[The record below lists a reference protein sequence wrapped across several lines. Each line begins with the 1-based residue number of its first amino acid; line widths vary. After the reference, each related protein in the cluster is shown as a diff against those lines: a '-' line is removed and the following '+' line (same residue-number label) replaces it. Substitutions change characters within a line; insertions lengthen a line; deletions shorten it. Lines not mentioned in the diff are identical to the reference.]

1 VTYLAVFVVALCGA
15 LLGTPLARRT
25 ALRYD
30 IVDHPDPGGRKAHA
44 APMPYLGGLAIYVAF
59 MVFLFVALLDKRAS
73 GTPVW
78 QGVGIVAGAT
88 LMVGFGLVDDRF
100 SLPPLLKMGGQVLAA
115 ALLYVAG
122 VHFHFNHFSWL
133 DAPVSI
139 IWVVGMTNAF
149 NLLDNMDGLSV
160 GTAAIGCAYFFVLAL
175 LEPYNKQ
182 FLVAIMA
189 VALLGACLGFLYYNF
204 NPARIF
210 MGDAG
215 SLFLGFM
222 LSVLGLKINNM
233 NNGFPNLH
241 AVNFFVPIVVLGIP
255 IFDTTLVTISRL
267 RRHVPVSR
275 GGRDHTSHRLILL
288 GLTVREAV
296 MTVYLAA
303 GALGLAGILLTIAR
317 RPVSGA
323 ILVGLVVA
331 IGVAAGFKLEQV
343 YRRSLTTSYQPSAIS
358 GQRSAVSH
366 QPSVEGSPAPETI
379 PLPVPSEPQDIAA
392 ASAPLFGKARAHK
405 SKKLTADR

>member
-1 VTYLAVFVVALCGA
+1 
-15 LLGTPLARRT
+15 
-25 ALRYD
+25 
-30 IVDHPDPGGRKAHA
+30 
-44 APMPYLGGLAIYVAF
+44 
-59 MVFLFVALLDKRAS
+59 
-73 GTPVW
+73 
-78 QGVGIVAGAT
+78 
-88 LMVGFGLVDDRF
+88 
-100 SLPPLLKMGGQVLAA
+100 
-115 ALLYVAG
+115 
-122 VHFHFNHFSWL
+122 
-133 DAPVSI
+133 
-139 IWVVGMTNAF
+139 
-149 NLLDNMDGLSV
+149 
-160 GTAAIGCAYFFVLAL
+160 
-175 LEPYNKQ
+175 
-182 FLVAIMA
+182 

-275 GGRDHTSHRLILL
+275 GGRDHTSHRLVLL

-317 RPVSGA
+317 RPVSGG
-323 ILVGLVVA
+323 ILVGLIVA
-331 IGVAAGFKLEQV
+331 IGVAAGYMLEKV
-343 YRRSLTTSYQPSAIS
+343 YRRSLTDSYQPSAIS
-358 GQRSAVSH
+358 GQPPVGGSA
-366 QPSVEGSPAPETI
+366 APPDAV
-379 PLPVPSEPQDIAA
+379 PLPAGAQNAA
-392 ASAPLFGKARAHK
+392 TTHSLATNDRTRT
-405 SKKLTADR
+405 SKKLTANS